1 MTACPPGPAGQVI
14 KCERTA
20 RGSKSVAY
28 HHVSTPVLISKTNVC
43 MSCRDVRGAEE
54 GMTAEDVANMDD
66 VIDEEVLEAGY
77 AWNVWDQGFLD
88 TAAEIKR
95 EQEDP
100 SSVDHEKEKEEL
112 EAAHLHFETLREPVS
127 PVIT

>member
-1 MTACPPGPAGQVI
+1 
-14 KCERTA
+14 
-20 RGSKSVAY
+20 
-28 HHVSTPVLISKTNVC
+28 